1 MFQINGIS
9 MIVLFFFFNYVALS
23 SPFSSPTLP
32 FPSLS

>member
-9 MIVLFFFFNYVALS
+9 MIVLFFFLQLRGIIVTILFTYLA
-23 SPFSSPTLP
+23 